1 MKKIIVTE
9 KISDKGV
16 ALLKAQKDLQV
27 DVEMN
32 LSREELS
39 LPGRTAETDSRIRCH
54 HCPQRNENQ

>member
-32 LSREELS
+32 LSREEL
-39 LPGRTAETDSRIRCH
+39 LKRML
-54 HCPQRNENQ
+54 

>member
-32 LSREELS
+32 LSREEL
-39 LPGRTAETDSRIRCH
+39 LPLHEVKGYDRAFFGPSGRD
-54 HCPQRNENQ
+54 

>member
-16 ALLKAQKDLQV
+16 ALLKAQEDLQV

-32 LSREELS
+32 LSREEL
-39 LPGRTAETDSRIRCH
+39 LPLHEVKGYDRAFFGPSGRD
-54 HCPQRNENQ
+54 